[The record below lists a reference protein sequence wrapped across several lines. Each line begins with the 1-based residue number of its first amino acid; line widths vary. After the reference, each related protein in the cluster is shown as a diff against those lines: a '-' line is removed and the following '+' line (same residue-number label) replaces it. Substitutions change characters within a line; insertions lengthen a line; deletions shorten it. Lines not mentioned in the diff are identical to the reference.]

1 MPFISNES
9 FENYVKGKSVALVG
23 PAASASEIKQGD
35 KIDAYDF
42 VARIKTPYV
51 SPEKRSI
58 YGSRT
63 DFLYTTDLSIDDVL
77 PGDLVFD
84 IGTKRSITTTASNM
98 EVIKGVLR
106 NEVKAIIST
115 YPKEEWF
122 FHRFTN
128 AFAKASNEYNIRLL
142 PPEPYMTVRKIT
154 NRPNSGFSAILDICS
169 LPFSEIYITGIDFYR
184 SMYRDGYV
192 NSLWQPDVVEQVAS
206 SFDGVTPDG
215 TPCGHNPD
223 EQFKYFKY
231 NIYEKDKR
239 VSVDKNLEHFLSDT
253 KYENFRYALGINN

>member
-1 MPFISNES
+1 MAYLLEEEFIES
-9 FENYVKGKSVALVG
+9 VRGKSVALVG
-23 PAASASEIKQGD
+23 PASSASEIKQGD

-77 PGDLVFD
+77 PGDIVSD
-84 IGTKRSITTTASNM
+84 NGSKRNITTSVSNM
-98 EVIKGVLR
+98 EAIKGVLR

-122 FHRFTN
+122 FHRFAN
-128 AFAKASNEYNIRLL
+128 VFVRASNEYNIRLL

-169 LPFSEIYITGIDFYR
+169 LPFSKIYITGIDFYR
-184 SMYRDGYV
+184 SMYREGYV
-192 NSLWQPDVVEQVAS
+192 NSLWGPNVIEEVAN
-206 SFDGVTPDG
+206 SFDGATPDG